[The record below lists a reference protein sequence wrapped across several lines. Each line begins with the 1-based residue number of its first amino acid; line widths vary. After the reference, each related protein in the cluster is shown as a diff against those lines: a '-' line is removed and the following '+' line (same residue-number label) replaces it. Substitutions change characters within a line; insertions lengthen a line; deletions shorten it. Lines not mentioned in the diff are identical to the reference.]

1 MGTPEIIYEDA
12 DVIVVN
18 KPPWL
23 PVHGGSSV
31 QGTTLVDFLIRTFP
45 EIKSVGDDRVV
56 RPGIV
61 HRLDRDTS
69 GVMVVAR
76 NQESFTA
83 LKKLFSTRAVEKK
96 YLAIL
101 CGAFKEKE
109 GVIAYPI
116 GRLVHNPLRR
126 GVEQGRSR
134 IRGAREAVTEFRVL
148 KESTQYSLVEM
159 RPKTG
164 RMHQI
169 RVHAKAFG
177 HPVACDTVYGGRNVC
192 CPAGVHRQLLHAQS
206 ISFSYPE
213 GRKLSFEVDPP
224 EDFLFAQRL
233 FL

>member
-1 MGTPEIIYEDA
+1 MLIPEIIYEDR
-12 DVIVVN
+12 DLIVVN
-18 KPPWL
+18 KPPGI
-23 PVHGGSSV
+23 PVHGGISV
-31 QGTTLVDFLIRTFP
+31 QGVTLVDFLILKFP
-45 EIKSVGDDRVV
+45 EIKNVGDDRVV
-56 RPGIV
+56 RPGVV
-61 HRLDRDTS
+61 HRLDRNTS

-101 CGAFKEKE
+101 CGVLKEQE

-116 GRLVHNPLRR
+116 GRLIKNPLRR
-126 GVEQGRSR
+126 GIERGGSR

-148 KESTQYSLVEM
+148 KKSAQYSLVEM

-169 RVHAKAFG
+169 RVHAKALG
-177 HPVACDTVYGGRNVC
+177 YPVACDTVYGGKHVC

-213 GRKLSFEVDPP
+213 GRKLSFEADPP
-224 EDFLFAQRL
+224 EDFLFAEKL
-233 FL
+233 FS